1 MRVENLHEG
10 QIIKNYKELCDIL
23 EIKAKP
29 SSNTNGRK
37 AQHKEFDRYFSCNK
51 QGHKYIITKI
61 YENPKE
67 KVDKR
72 NKNSGGNNLKYKDIL
87 SPKELSNEFDGFYVY
102 RHILNDEIIYVG
114 KGCKRRVVNGNRSY
128 DVKTVQK
135 EIVKR
140 FDDEFEALKF
150 EEGLIK
156 YYKSIGQ
163 CKYNSDIYVP
173 GVTHANKNR
182 KLKPK
187 KPKDKEKEACE
198 LLLELGYQFDKYK
211 GWYIN

>member
-1 MRVENLHEG
+1 MEIKNLKEG
-10 QIIKNYKELCDIL
+10 QVIKNYKELCKVL
-23 EIKAKP
+23 EIESKK
-29 SSNTNGRK
+29 SNDTRARK
-37 AQHKEFDRYFSCNK
+37 RHHEEFARHFEYEK
-51 QGHKYIITKI
+51 QGQKYIITKI
-61 YENPKE
+61 YDNPKKKIE
-67 KVDKR
+67 KR
-72 NKNSGGNNLKYKDIL
+72 GGNNLKYKDVL

-102 RHILNDEIIYVG
+102 RHMINDEVIYIG
-114 KGCKRRVVNGNRSY
+114 KGCKRRAVNGNRPY
-128 DVKTVQK
+128 DIRIVQK

-173 GVTHANKNR
+173 GITHAIKNNKLR
-182 KLKPK
+182 PK
-187 KPKDKEKEACE
+187 KPKDKEKEAYK
-198 LLLELGYQFDKYK
+198 LLLELGYQFHKYK

>member
-1 MRVENLHEG
+1 MRIENLHEG
-10 QIIKNYKELCDIL
+10 QVVKNYKSLCEIL
-23 EIKAKP
+23 NVEARK
-29 SSNTNGRK
+29 SGSNSHK
-37 AQHKEFDRYFSCNK
+37 AQLKDFNRYFEFEK
-51 QGHKYIITKI
+51 QGHKYIIKNIYDKPKDKI
-61 YENPKE
+61 DN
-67 KVDKR
+67 R
-72 NKNSGGNNLKYKDIL
+72 SNNIGGNNLKYKDIL

-102 RHILNDEIIYVG
+102 RHIKNDEVIYVG
-114 KGCKRRVVNGNRSY
+114 KGCKRRVLDGNRPY
-128 DVKTVQK
+128 DIRTVQK

-173 GVTHANKNR
+173 GLFRDKSNIKPR
-182 KLKPK
+182 PK
-187 KPKDKEKEACE
+187 KKDKEAYK

-211 GWYIN
+211 GWHIN